1 MTDNTGIYIH
11 TPFCRE
17 KCHYC
22 SFYSV
27 PSKEG
32 DCRIKLYVERLFEE
46 IEQWCSVRNIVKAD
60 TVYFGGGTPSLLGV
74 REISRILDFIRK
86 KFILSADCE
95 ITLEMN
101 PDHLLEENIK
111 NLVEAGVN
119 RIVLGV
125 QTLNSRMRNKI
136 GRKGKLC
143 TKKDLDLFFSF
154 ENIKK
159 SVDIIGGLPSQT
171 WAELSDDIETLSSY
185 QPDHISFYLLT
196 LEEGTPLF
204 YNFKP
209 HSEFDAIQY
218 DLWHKSIGLLKSK
231 GYEHYEMC
239 SFALNGAYSRHNMKY
254 WTFSS
259 YAGFGPGAHSF
270 FDNRRYYNENSLE
283 QYFKKESI
291 VKEDIRTASDAAVE
305 FILTSFRLLM
315 GFNPARFKD
324 VTGHDLPGEIKKGIM
339 QMVDEGLVE
348 VKGSLYRIS
357 DKGLDVFD
365 SVVYRITEPL
375 L

>member
-1 MTDNTGIYIH
+1 MTENTGIYIH

-32 DCRIKLYVERLFEE
+32 DYRIKLYKERLLEE
-46 IEQWCSVRNIVKAD
+46 IEQWCSVRSTVKAD

-74 REISRILDFIRK
+74 REISHILDFIRK

-101 PDHLLEENIK
+101 PDHLSEENIK
-111 NLVEAGVN
+111 ILIEAGIN

-125 QTLNSRMRNKI
+125 QTLNSKMRNKI

-159 SVDIIGGLPSQT
+159 SVDIMGGLPSQT
-171 WAELSDDIETLSSY
+171 WAELSNDIEILSSY
-185 QPDHISFYLLT
+185 QPDHISLYILSLV
-196 LEEGTPLF
+196 EGTPLF
-204 YNFKP
+204 YSYKP
-209 HSEFDAIQY
+209 DNEFESIQY
-218 DLWHKSIGLLKSK
+218 DLWHKSISLLESK
-231 GYEHYEMC
+231 GYEHYEIC

-254 WTFSS
+254 WTFSP

-283 QYFKKESI
+283 QYIKKEPI
-291 VKEDIRTASDAAVE
+291 VKEDIRTSVDAAVE
-305 FILTSFRLLM
+305 FILTSFRLLK
-315 GFNPARFKD
+315 GFDPVRFKD
-324 VTGHDLPGEIKKGIM
+324 VTGHDLPEEIKNGIM
-339 QMVDEGLVE
+339 QMIDKGLVE
-348 VKGSLYRIS
+348 TEGSLYRIS
-357 DKGLDVFD
+357 AKGLDVFD
-365 SVVYRITEPL
+365 SIVYRITEPL

>member
-1 MTDNTGIYIH
+1 MTENTGIYIH

-27 PSKEG
+27 PAKS
-32 DCRIKLYVERLFEE
+32 DDYRIKLYKERLLEE
-46 IEQWCSVRNIVKAD
+46 IEQWCSMRSVVKAD
-60 TVYFGGGTPSLLGV
+60 TVYFGGGTPSLLGGS
-74 REISRILDFIRK
+74 EISSILDFIRK
-86 KFILSADCE
+86 KFLLSADCE

-101 PDHLLEENIK
+101 PDHLSEENIK
-111 NLVEAGVN
+111 VLTEAGVN

-125 QTLNSRMRNKI
+125 QTLNSEMRNKI

-143 TKKDLDLFFSF
+143 TRRDLELFFSF

-171 WAELSDDIETLSSY
+171 WEELSDDIEILSSY
-185 QPDHISFYLLT
+185 KPDHISLYLLS
-196 LEEGTPLF
+196 LEQGTPLF
-204 YNFKP
+204 YSFKP
-209 HSEFDAIQY
+209 DNEFESMQL
-218 DLWHKSIGLLKSK
+218 DLWHKSINLLKNK

-239 SFALNGAYSRHNMKY
+239 SFALNGAYSKHNMKY
-254 WTFSS
+254 WTFQS

-270 FDNRRYYNENSLE
+270 YNNKRYYNENSLE
-283 QYFKKESI
+283 QYIKKVSI
-291 VKEDIRTASDAAVE
+291 IKEDLRKSSDAAVE

-324 VTGHDLPGEIKKGIM
+324 VTGYDLPGEIKNGLM

-348 VKGSLYRIS
+348 IKGPLFKIS
-357 DKGLDVFD
+357 AKGLDVFD